1 MKIRQGFVSNSSSSS
16 FHMYG
21 VCANE
26 SEIKEMMLAKE
37 LISEEDLE
45 RYGIF
50 EDIDNLDFKGLTY
63 HSHYDGGCVFIGRSY
78 RTLKD
83 DETGG
88 EFKQSA
94 ESAIKEIFGKEK
106 KCEEFMET
114 IYN

>member
-1 MKIRQGFVSNSSSSS
+1 
-16 FHMYG
+16 MYG
-21 VCANE
+21 VCASE
-26 SEIKEMMLAKE
+26 SEIKEMMLEKGAIDK
-37 LISEEDLE
+37 EDLE

-50 EDIDNLDFKGLTY
+50 EDLDKLDFKGLTY
-63 HSHYDGGCVFIGRSY
+63 RPDYDGGCVFIGRSY